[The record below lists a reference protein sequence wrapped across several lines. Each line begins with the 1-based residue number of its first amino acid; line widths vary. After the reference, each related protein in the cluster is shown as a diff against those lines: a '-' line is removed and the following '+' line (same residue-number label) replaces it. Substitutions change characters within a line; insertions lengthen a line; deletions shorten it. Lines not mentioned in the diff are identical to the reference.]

1 MDVQDGEPKPDV
13 GCTTDVGTRVVHRA
27 RRRSAR
33 RGRNFK
39 CACSRPRE
47 QLMIRSKRSRI
58 GDEALSIVDLHTL
71 GVDKDG
77 QACIEPSS
85 TIIRALLANL
95 GVPAF

>member
-1 MDVQDGEPKPDV
+1 
-13 GCTTDVGTRVVHRA
+13 
-27 RRRSAR
+27 
-33 RGRNFK
+33 
-39 CACSRPRE
+39 
-47 QLMIRSKRSRI
+47 MIRSKRSRI